1 MNQEFD
7 IMAEIDPIMERRQR
21 EEQEQKNKSLKNIM
35 WALVAVAALM
45 AAGLAY
51 IWTSKSSLV
60 RDLNAEKED
69 LTQQMIALKGDY
81 DSLSS
86 EYESVNSQLDSS
98 REEVNQLIERIQKT
112 EATNRA
118 KMRQYEKELGTLR
131 SIMRNYIVQI
141 DSLNTLNHK
150 LTADAAAARKEA
162 ASSRAENAELKGQVE
177 SLSGQVAAGSV
188 IKSRGLSVA
197 AYNSSD
203 KVTDRSSRVVRLLA
217 SLSLVENDL
226 APKGPV
232 RVYLRVKDPEGILLT
247 NSVQTSFNY
256 NGQTMVASASR
267 EVDYQGKEVDLSIY
281 LNDIPTYQ
289 PGIYTIEA
297 YTSQS
302 FLGKT
307 ELLLR

>member
-1 MNQEFD
+1 
-7 IMAEIDPIMERRQR
+7 MAEIDPILERRQR
-21 EEQEQKNKSLKNIM
+21 EEQEQKNKSLKNVM

-51 IWTSKSSLV
+51 VWTTKSSLV
-60 RDLNAEKED
+60 KDLNAEKED

-131 SIMRNYIVQI
+131 SLMRNYIVQI

-162 ASSRAENAELKGQVE
+162 ATSRAENAELKGQVE
-177 SLSGQVAAGSV
+177 SLTGQVAAGSV

-197 AYNSSD
+197 GYNASD

-217 SLSLVENDL
+217 SLSLVENEL

-232 RVYLRVKDPEGILLT
+232 RVYIRVKDPEGILLT
-247 NSVQTSFNY
+247 NSNQTSFTY

-297 YTSQS
+297 YTSQA

>member
-1 MNQEFD
+1 
-7 IMAEIDPIMERRQR
+7 MAEIDPIMERRQR

-35 WALVAVAALM
+35 WALVAVAGLM

-51 IWTSKSSLV
+51 VWATKSSLV
-60 RDLNAEKED
+60 KDLNAEKED
-69 LTQQMIALKGDY
+69 LTQQMIALRGDY
-81 DSLSS
+81 ESLSS

-98 REEVNQLIERIQKT
+98 KEEVNQLIERIQKT

-162 ASSRAENAELKGQVE
+162 ATSKAENAELKGQVE

-247 NSVQTSFNY
+247 NGNQTSFSY

-289 PGIYTIEA
+289 PGIYSVEA
-297 YTSQS
+297 YTSQA

>member
-177 SLSGQVAAGSV
+177 SLTGQVAAGSV

-256 NGQTMVASASR
+256 NGQTLIASASR

-281 LNDIPTYQ
+281 LNDIPSYQ
-289 PGIYTIEA
+289 AGIYTIEA
-297 YTSQS
+297 YTTQA

>member
-1 MNQEFD
+1 
-7 IMAEIDPIMERRQR
+7 MAEIDPIMERRQR

-177 SLSGQVAAGSV
+177 SLTGQVAAGSV

-247 NSVQTSFNY
+247 NNVQTSFNY
-256 NGQTMVASASR
+256 NGQTLVASASR

-281 LNDIPTYQ
+281 LNDIPSYQ
-289 PGIYTIEA
+289 AGIYTIEA
-297 YTSQS
+297 YTTQA

>member
-1 MNQEFD
+1 
-7 IMAEIDPIMERRQR
+7 MAEIDPIAERRER
-21 EEQEQKNKSLKNIM
+21 EEQERKNESLKKMMYGLI
-35 WALVAVAALM
+35 AVAAVLLV
-45 AAGLAY
+45 ALGY

-60 RDLNAEKED
+60 KDLNEEKED
-69 LTQQMIALKGDY
+69 LTQQMMALKDDY
-81 DSLSS
+81 ESLST
-86 EYESVNSQLDSS
+86 EYETINSQLDSS
-98 REEVNQLIERIQKT
+98 KEEVNQLIERIQKT

-118 KMRQYEKELGTLR
+118 KIRKYEKELGTLR

-162 ASSRAENAELKGQVE
+162 AASKAENAELKGKVE
-177 SLSGQVAAGSV
+177 NLSGQVAAGSV
-188 IKSRGLSVA
+188 IKSRGLSIA

-232 RVYLRVKDPEGILLT
+232 RVYLRVKDPEGVLLT
-247 NSVQTSFNY
+247 NSTQTSFNFG
-256 NGQTMVASASR
+256 GQAMVASASR
-267 EVDYQGKEVDLSIY
+267 EVDYEGKEVELSIY
-281 LNDIPTYQ
+281 LNEIPTYS
-289 PGIYTIEA
+289 PGIYTVEA
-297 YTSQS
+297 YTTQS
-302 FLGKT
+302 LLGKA

>member
-45 AAGLAY
+45 AGGLAY
-51 IWTSKSSLV
+51 IWTTKSALV
-60 RDLNAEKED
+60 KDLNAEKED

-188 IKSRGLSVA
+188 IKSRGLSVN

>member
-1 MNQEFD
+1 
-7 IMAEIDPIMERRQR
+7 MAEIDPIMERRQR

-69 LTQQMIALKGDY
+69 LTQQMIALKADY

-177 SLSGQVAAGSV
+177 SLTGQVAAGSV

-256 NGQTMVASASR
+256 NGQTLVASASR

-281 LNDIPTYQ
+281 LNDIPSYQ
-289 PGIYTIEA
+289 AGIYTIEA
-297 YTSQS
+297 YTTQA

>member
-1 MNQEFD
+1 
-7 IMAEIDPIMERRQR
+7 MAEIDPIMERRQR

-177 SLSGQVAAGSV
+177 SLTGQVAAGSV

-247 NSVQTSFNY
+247 NSVQSSFNY
-256 NGQTMVASASR
+256 NGQTLVASASR

-281 LNDIPTYQ
+281 LNDIPSYQ
-289 PGIYTIEA
+289 AGIYTIEA
-297 YTSQS
+297 YTTQA

>member
-98 REEVNQLIERIQKT
+98 REEVNQLIERIKKT

-188 IKSRGLSVA
+188 IKSRGLSVN
-197 AYNSSD
+197 AYNASD
-203 KVTDRSSRVVRLLA
+203 KITDRSSRVVRLLA

-256 NGQTMVASASR
+256 NGQTLIASASR

-281 LNDIPTYQ
+281 LNDIPSYQ
-289 PGIYTIEA
+289 AGIYTIEA
-297 YTSQS
+297 YTTQA

>member
-1 MNQEFD
+1 
-7 IMAEIDPIMERRQR
+7 MAEIDPIMERRER
-21 EEQEQKNKSLKNIM
+21 EAQEQKNKSLKNIM

-51 IWTSKSSLV
+51 VWATKSSLV
-60 RDLNAEKED
+60 KDLNAEKED
-69 LTQQMIALKGDY
+69 LTQQMIALRGDY
-81 DSLSS
+81 ESLSS
-86 EYESVNSQLDSS
+86 DYESVNSQLDSS

-177 SLSGQVAAGSV
+177 NLSGQVAAGSV

-217 SLSLVENDL
+217 SLSLVENEL

-247 NSVQTSFNY
+247 NSNQTSFSY

-281 LNDIPTYQ
+281 LNDIPSYLA
-289 PGIYTIEA
+289 GIYTVEA
-297 YTSQS
+297 YTAQA